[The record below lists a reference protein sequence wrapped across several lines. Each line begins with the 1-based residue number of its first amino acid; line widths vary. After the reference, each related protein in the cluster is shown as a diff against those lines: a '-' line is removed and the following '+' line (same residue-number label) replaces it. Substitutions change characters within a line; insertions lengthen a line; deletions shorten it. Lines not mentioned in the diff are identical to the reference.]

1 MHVLAKLLGRFHP
14 RNATSIPSV
23 RLSSSFLSNY
33 MSYHHKS
40 RTSKMRRLSQSR
52 YCGLNGAGRCLH
64 CSVIYFF
71 IGPGRNGSMSASSQQ
86 IPDQDHGI
94 ARSRS
99 ASTTP
104 SLNPCSIS
112 VSVNYF
118 SFSPP
123 RPRWRVNS
131 SMSGCHSYLLIPSPH
146 KSTLFSL

>member
-1 MHVLAKLLGRFHP
+1 MHVPAKLLGRLHP
-14 RNATSIPSV
+14 RNATSMPSV
-23 RLSSSFLSNY
+23 RLSSSFFVQPHVLPPQEQNKQDAPIVSEPIL
-33 MSYHHKS
+33 
-40 RTSKMRRLSQSR
+40 RAEWRRK
-52 YCGLNGAGRCLH
+52 CLH

-71 IGPGRNGSMSASSQQ
+71 IGPGRNGSMSGSSQQ

-104 SLNPCSIS
+104 FLNPCSIS
-112 VSVNYF
+112 VSVNYL

-131 SMSGCHSYLLIPSPH
+131 SMSGCHSYLLIPFPH
-146 KSTLFSL
+146 KPTLFSL